1 MTLLDDELRALNAR
15 GRLSPHR
22 MAELRSSGMHA
33 IRFELIVRL
42 LHTGVRE
49 DSLSIFWDHSPQ
61 SLVEAPFGEAR
72 WRLVLGR
79 GIRNAVEFPDL
90 WVLCYPNDA
99 EIRRAVDAAL
109 DRTVEKARRQNPDEL
124 RRRLRLEAAVKAT
137 AAEPGT
143 AARVPTK

>member
-1 MTLLDDELRALNAR
+1 MTPLDDELRALNER

-109 DRTVEKARRQNPDEL
+109 DQTVERARHRNPAPERPRPHYGAVAKGGEARRGSAQ
-124 RRRLRLEAAVKAT
+124 
-137 AAEPGT
+137 
-143 AARVPTK
+143 